1 MQRIFRNPYYSSPS
15 MRFSSTESVRTRELS
30 LAGKRDSRRHFERF
44 PFILKKKKK
53 KKKKPVVPLGNQIE
67 RFLPLA
73 ILGNKPRFST
83 RNMGHE
89 CDKANNSVIFW
100 LFW

>member
-44 PFILKKKKK
+44 PFILKKKKTK
-53 KKKKPVVPLGNQIE
+53 KKKNQLFRWGIKLKDSFHWQFWE
-67 RFLPLA
+67 INRVSQQ
-73 ILGNKPRFST
+73 GT
-83 RNMGHE
+83 WDM
-89 CDKANNSVIFW
+89 SVIKQIIQ
-100 LFW
+100 